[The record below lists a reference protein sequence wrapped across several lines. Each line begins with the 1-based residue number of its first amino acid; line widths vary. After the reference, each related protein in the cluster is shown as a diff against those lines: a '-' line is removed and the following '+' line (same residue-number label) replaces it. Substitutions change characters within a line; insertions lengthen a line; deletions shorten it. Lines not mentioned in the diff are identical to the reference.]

1 MLKKVQQRRPLMLC
15 RRIFLPLSLFA
26 LLVLAWATPGLAT
39 SFHEEDLVCG
49 NCGQASSQRILNGFY
64 FPFPPD
70 MDLQPI
76 QLILRGLDLK
86 ECPHC
91 GYLAADFSTPPSQA
105 AKAAF
110 ASRAYA
116 DIAALNIP
124 EQARRF
130 LRAALLE
137 EAEGNYLAAGL
148 NMSDA
153 AWLCGVSEERWEA
166 EMQRWEPADRENGEW
181 LKRPWADIDLEDLPK
196 PIDFPPLP
204 PEVSP
209 EAAAR
214 EAEYRDRAID
224 LLEKAVELKQLGS
237 ETRFFV
243 PYLLAELN
251 RRAGDFEQAR
261 HFIAQSRAL
270 FAAEPG
276 DLSEA
281 YSLLLDR
288 EEEFIA
294 NKDSSRQ
301 STIPIFNKMK

>member
-1 MLKKVQQRRPLMLC
+1 MLC

-124 EQARRF
+124 GQARRF

-137 EAEGNYLAAGL
+137 EAEDDCLAAGL

-166 EMQRWEPADRENGEW
+166 EMQRWELADRENGAW
-181 LKRPWADIDLEDLPK
+181 LKRDWNDIDLDDLPK
-196 PIDFPPLP
+196 HIDFPPLP
-204 PEVSP
+204 PETTP
-209 EAAAR
+209 KLAARAAA
-214 EAEYRDRAID
+214 YRDQAIA

-237 ETRFFV
+237 ETRFYV
-243 PYLLAELN
+243 PYLLAELH
-251 RRAGDFEQAR
+251 RRAGNFAR
-261 HFIAQSRAL
+261 AQHFVGESRAL
-270 FAAEPG
+270 FAAESG
-276 DLSEA
+276 DLHEA
-281 YSLLLDR
+281 YALLLER
-288 EEEFIA
+288 EEKFI
-294 NKDSSRQ
+294 NDQDSSRQ
-301 STIPIFNKMK
+301 STIPIFHKME

>member
-1 MLKKVQQRRPLMLC
+1 MFQARVRLA
-15 RRIFLPLSLFA
+15 LPL
-26 LLVLAWATPGLAT
+26 LLLLLLCAAPLASQAT
-39 SFHEEDLVCG
+39 SFHQEDLVCG
-49 NCGQASSQRILNGFY
+49 NCGQTSPQRILSGFF

-70 MDLQPI
+70 MDLQPL
-76 QLILRGLDLK
+76 QLVLRGLDLK

-91 GYLAADFSTPPSQA
+91 GWPATDFSAPPSEA
-105 AKAAF
+105 ARAAF
-110 ASRAYA
+110 ASQGYA
-116 DIAALNIP
+116 DIAALDVP

-166 EMQRWEPADRENGEW
+166 EMQRWELADRENGEW